1 MITKTDNCLPS
12 KNLYGLDKYLSNFM
26 TLIDSDKLPKV
37 LMFSGKKGQGKF
49 TLSYHLM
56 SYYFDK
62 KNYDRNSQSVKNEN
76 KIFNNIQENNNSNIL
91 YYNCSNNK
99 VKIDDIRKLRTDIQ
113 KSSINN
119 MYRFIIFDDVEYLNN
134 NCVNALLKTIEEPIE
149 INHFVLINNQNNNIL
164 ETLKSRSIEILFFLN
179 KLEKINIIQKLL
191 KDFKIEEKIDLSNTS
206 LTPGNYIKYN
216 NIITENKININD
228 KLIDN
233 IKKLFRLNKLKK
245 NIEYL
250 NFAIYLI
257 NQYYFNK
264 SKGKI
269 SQNNVYNDKRTKIIK
284 KIYDLNNLNLNQVN
298 LIAELEN
305 YI

>member
-12 KNLYGLDKYLSNFM
+12 KNLYGLGKYLSNFM
-26 TLIDSDKLPKV
+26 ALIDSDKLPKV

-76 KIFNNIQENNNSNIL
+76 KIFNNIQENNNSNIF

-191 KDFKIEEKIDLSNTS
+191 KDFKIEEKIDLSNSS

-216 NIITENKININD
+216 NIIMEDKINLND

-250 NFAIYLI
+250 NFATYLI

>member
-1 MITKTDNCLPS
+1 MIAKTDNYLPS
-12 KNLYGLDKYLSNFM
+12 KNLYGLGKYLSNFM
-26 TLIDSDKLPKV
+26 TLIDNDKLPKV

-62 KNYDRNSQSVKNEN
+62 KNYDRNSQSVKIEN
-76 KIFNNIQENNNSNIL
+76 KIFNNIQENNNSNVF

-149 INHFVLINNQNNNIL
+149 INHFVLINNQNKNIL

-179 KLEKINIIQKLL
+179 KLEKINIIKKLL

-216 NIITENKININD
+216 NIITGDKININD

-233 IKKLFRLNKLKK
+233 IKKLFKLNKLKK
-245 NIEYL
+245 DIEYL

-264 SKGKI
+264 SKDKI

-284 KIYDLNNLNLNQVN
+284 RICDSNNLNLNQVN

>member
-12 KNLYGLDKYLSNFM
+12 KNLYGLGKYLSNFM

>member
-1 MITKTDNCLPS
+1 MITKTDNYLPS
-12 KNLYGLDKYLSNFM
+12 KNLYGLGKYLSNFM
-26 TLIDSDKLPKV
+26 TLIDNDKLPKV

-62 KNYDRNSQSVKNEN
+62 KNYDRNSQSVKIEN
-76 KIFNNIQENNNSNIL
+76 KIFNNIQENNNSNVF

-149 INHFVLINNQNNNIL
+149 INHFVLINNQNKNIL

-179 KLEKINIIQKLL
+179 KLEKINIIKKLL

-216 NIITENKININD
+216 NIITDDKININD

-233 IKKLFRLNKLKK
+233 IKKLFKLNKLKK
-245 NIEYL
+245 DIEYL

-264 SKGKI
+264 SKDKI

-284 KIYDLNNLNLNQVN
+284 RICDSNNLNLNQVN

>member
-1 MITKTDNCLPS
+1 MA
-12 KNLYGLDKYLSNFM
+12 
-26 TLIDSDKLPKV
+26 LIDSDKLPKV

-134 NCVNALLKTIEEPIE
+134 NCVNALLKTIEEPM
-149 INHFVLINNQNNNIL
+149 
-164 ETLKSRSIEILFFLN
+164 K
-179 KLEKINIIQKLL
+179 
-191 KDFKIEEKIDLSNTS
+191 
-206 LTPGNYIKYN
+206 
-216 NIITENKININD
+216 
-228 KLIDN
+228 
-233 IKKLFRLNKLKK
+233 
-245 NIEYL
+245 
-250 NFAIYLI
+250 
-257 NQYYFNK
+257 
-264 SKGKI
+264 
-269 SQNNVYNDKRTKIIK
+269 
-284 KIYDLNNLNLNQVN
+284 
-298 LIAELEN
+298 
-305 YI
+305 

>member
-1 MITKTDNCLPS
+1 MITKTDNYLPS
-12 KNLYGLDKYLSNFM
+12 KNLYGLGKYLSNFM
-26 TLIDSDKLPKV
+26 TLIDNDKLPKV

-49 TLSYHLM
+49 TLTYHLM

-62 KNYDRNSQSVKNEN
+62 KNYDRNSQSVKIEN
-76 KIFNNIQENNNSNIL
+76 KIFNNIQENNNSNVF

-149 INHFVLINNQNNNIL
+149 INHFVLINNQNKNIL

-179 KLEKINIIQKLL
+179 KLEKI
-191 KDFKIEEKIDLSNTS
+191 DLSNTS

-216 NIITENKININD
+216 NIITGDKININD

-233 IKKLFRLNKLKK
+233 IKKLFKLNKLKK
-245 NIEYL
+245 DIEYL

-264 SKGKI
+264 SKDKI

-284 KIYDLNNLNLNQVN
+284 RIYDSNNLNLNQVN

>member
-1 MITKTDNCLPS
+1 MITKTDNYLPS
-12 KNLYGLDKYLSNFM
+12 KNLYGLGKYLSNFM
-26 TLIDSDKLPKV
+26 TLIDNDKLPKV

-62 KNYDRNSQSVKNEN
+62 KNYDRNSQSVKIEN
-76 KIFNNIQENNNSNIL
+76 KIFNNIQENNNSNVF

-149 INHFVLINNQNNNIL
+149 INHFVLINNQNKNIL

-179 KLEKINIIQKLL
+179 KLEKINIIKKLL

-216 NIITENKININD
+216 NIITGDKININD

-233 IKKLFRLNKLKK
+233 IKKLFKLNKLKK
-245 NIEYL
+245 DIEYL

-264 SKGKI
+264 SKDKI

-284 KIYDLNNLNLNQVN
+284 RICDSNNLNLNQVN